1 MFGWAFA
8 LAILSII
15 SGMLGFSGIAES
27 SINFEL
33 GLRITAYILG
43 ILAGFFFILR
53 LVQGRHKDPQE
64 PAEPN
69 TQ

>member
-15 SGMLGFSGIAES
+15 SGILGFSGIAET

-33 GLRITAYILG
+33 TMRIASYVLG
-43 ILAGFFFILR
+43 ILSGFFFVLR

-64 PAEPN
+64 HAK
-69 TQ
+69 QAA